1 MSRSVTP
8 DDGIVSKIMTKISPD
23 ASNKWDAINLKNAKN
38 DSKQTDS
45 NIIFIQNEK
54 LAFKGYTDQ

>member
-23 ASNKWDAINLKNAKN
+23 ISDKWDPINLKNAKN
-38 DSKQTDS
+38 DSKQADS

-54 LAFKGYTDQ
+54 LAFKGYTE